1 MTLRGARQ
9 RIVLAALLLRA
20 NTVVTVDDLIDCVWP
35 DRAPATAREQI
46 LTIVS
51 GVRRLLGDSARPPH
65 ARLVITRSPGYLLR
79 VGPGQLD
86 AQRFESLVVEA
97 ERALADGRAA
107 QAATSLRAA
116 LTLWR
121 GRALA
126 DVVGPFAA
134 NEAHRLT
141 ELRLSAVEKLV
152 EVEFGLGRHLDILP
166 ELAGMVAEHPLR
178 ERLRGQLMI
187 ALHAVGRTAEALA
200 IYRDGRQVMVRE
212 LGLEPGPELR
222 AIEHAILAEAGPGGP
237 VTGGAVPP
245 GARDATV
252 RPLPSPAPARAAKAA
267 GGQHPDRADGPEG
280 SDPNRPAGAGGR
292 ASVDVASDATTPAAS
307 GRSISATWPGA
318 GPLAGAAEATPNPGW
333 RVPRQLPADLTDFVG
348 RRSEIADIRRHVVSH
363 ATDPTGTAPAVVAI
377 TGQPGAGK
385 SSLAVRVGHLLRG
398 TFPDGQ
404 LHVRLAGTAGPPVR
418 PADALASMIV
428 ALGVPAGALPES
440 ATDRA
445 ALYRTLLADRR
456 VLVVLDDA
464 ADAAQVR
471 PLLPGS
477 RGCAVLI
484 TARRDL
490 ADLAG
495 AHHVRLGALPGPDA
509 AALLAATAGTDRIAG
524 ERAAARRIVDLCAGL
539 PLAVRIAG
547 AVLAARPHRS
557 VAELADRLADP
568 RRRLDELRIGD
579 LDVRAD
585 LAPTLDALPP
595 ELADAARRLAALDP
609 PGFGVREAATALN
622 AAPPDAEALLEG
634 LMQRH
639 LVGYAGRDARGEPRF
654 RLAELIQWYL
664 CAPMRPAGRVGARP
678 DPTSRLPTHRMP
690 A

>member
-1 MTLRGARQ
+1 VTPRGARQ

-51 GVRRLLGDSARPPH
+51 GVRRLLGDSERPPH
-65 ARLVITRSPGYLLR
+65 TRLVVTRSPGYLLR

-86 AQRFESLVVEA
+86 AHRFEGLVMEA
-97 ERALADGRAA
+97 ERALACGRAA
-107 QAATSLRAA
+107 DAATSLRAA
-116 LTLWR
+116 LALWR

-126 DVVGPFAA
+126 DVAGPFAA

-141 ELRLSAVEKLV
+141 ELRLSTVEKLV

-200 IYRDGRQVMVRE
+200 IYRAGRQVMVRE

-237 VTGGAVPP
+237 AAGGAAPP
-245 GARDATV
+245 GARDTTS
-252 RPLPSPAPARAAKAA
+252 RTSPSPAAVHADRAA
-267 GGQHPDRADGPEG
+267 GGRNPHRPDGPRGQGSVGTGSGGAAPAASSGRPISTTGPGAGTPAGTADGP
-280 SDPNRPAGAGGR
+280 
-292 ASVDVASDATTPAAS
+292 
-307 GRSISATWPGA
+307 PG
-318 GPLAGAAEATPNPGW
+318 PGW
-333 RVPRQLPADLTDFVG
+333 QVPRQLPADLTDFVG
-348 RRSEIADIRRHVVSH
+348 RRNEIAGIRQHVVSH

-377 TGQPGAGK
+377 TGQPGVGK

-398 TFPDGQ
+398 AFPDGQ

-428 ALGVPAGALPES
+428 ALGVPAGALPRS
-440 ATDRA
+440 VTDRA

-495 AHHVRLGALPGPDA
+495 AHHVRLGVLPGPDA
-509 AALLAATAGTDRIAG
+509 TALLAATAGTDRIAL
-524 ERAAARRIVDLCAGL
+524 EHAAARRIVDLCAGL
-539 PLAVRIAG
+539 PLTVRIAG

-585 LAPTLDALPP
+585 LTATLDALPP
-595 ELADAARRLAALDP
+595 ELAEAARRLAALDP
-609 PGFGVREAATALN
+609 PRFGIREAAAALN
-622 AAPPDAEALLEG
+622 AAPPDAETLLED

-639 LVGYAGRDARGEPRF
+639 LVGYAGRDSRGESRF
-654 RLAELIQWYL
+654 RLAELVRWYL
-664 CAPMRPAGRVGARP
+664 CAPRHPTDPVEARP
-678 DPTSRLPTHRMP
+678 DAAPQLPTHRTP
-690 A
+690 T